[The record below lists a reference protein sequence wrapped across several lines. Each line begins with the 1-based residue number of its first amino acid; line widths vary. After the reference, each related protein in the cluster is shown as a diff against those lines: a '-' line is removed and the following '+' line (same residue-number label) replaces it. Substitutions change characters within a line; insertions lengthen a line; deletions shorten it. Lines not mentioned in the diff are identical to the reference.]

1 MIKNSAPKEC
11 YHCGDM
17 VPDKASFSIE
27 ILGELRDMCCPGCQ
41 SVAQTIIS
49 SGLVS
54 YYQYRTATAEKAD
67 LVPEQLKELIHY
79 DNKEVQSEFVR
90 YSEDTSEITLSLEG
104 ISCAACAWLI
114 EKQLSSQVGVIQ
126 IRVNITTSRAILS
139 WDDTQTQLS
148 RLLKVIHQLGYKA
161 APFEPNK
168 QEESYHQMMKQYLYR
183 LGVAGLATM
192 QVMMLAVA
200 LYFEVFSDLDSEF
213 KQYLRYVSLIFATP
227 VLLYSAQPFYL
238 NAWRSLK
245 ARSLGMDVPVSI
257 ALIFAYTAS
266 LWATIAGK
274 GEVFFESI
282 SMFTFFLLIG
292 RFLEMRARRK
302 AATASANL
310 LKLIP
315 AMARKIDGSQIPV
328 RSLQIGDV
336 VRVLPGEHIP
346 ADGKIINSTT
356 QVDES
361 MLTGESIPAL
371 KTVDDFVFAGTI
383 NVDES
388 FDLEVTRHKA
398 DSVISN
404 IVRLQDEAEFSKP
417 KIAEIADR
425 IAKYFVATI
434 LIVALLTWIYW
445 HQYQPESAFWIMLSV
460 LVATCPCALSLATPT
475 AVTCATS
482 RLGNLGILLR
492 KGHVFE
498 TLCKVNHIVIDKTG
512 TLTTGEIHI
521 DQTTLSSLAIERNLT
536 TLQCLSIAAG
546 LEQHANHPI
555 AKAFHDKLGTSIEFT
570 QVNNVIGSGLSGF
583 YQDQEW
589 RIGTLEFS
597 LVHPS
602 QQVVKLSSKASTIY
616 LTSNGQL
623 IASFEYSDPIR
634 IETPSFI
641 QAIQSKGLDITILT
655 GDTESSASKVAKSLG
670 VKDYVFQAKPEDK
683 LSYLKE
689 LNKTKITLMIGDGIN
704 DAPTLAGSHLSVAM
718 GGGSDVAKASADMV
732 LLGDKLDRILGAR
745 QLALFTRRI
754 IRQNLAW
761 ALGYNLVIL
770 PLAVMGFVAPYIAVL
785 GMSVSSIIV
794 VTNSLRL
801 LK

>member
-1 MIKNSAPKEC
+1 MIKKSASKEC
-11 YHCGDM
+11 YHCGDI

-90 YSEDTSEITLSLEG
+90 YSEDISEITLSLEG

-114 EKQLSSQVGVIQ
+114 EKQLGSQGGVIQ

-148 RLLKVIHQLGYKA
+148 QLLKIIHQLGYKA

-168 QEESYHQMMKQYLYR
+168 QEEGYHQMMKQYLYR

-328 RSLQIGDV
+328 RSLQIGDI

-361 MLTGESIPAL
+361 MLTGESIPVL

-388 FDLEVTRHKA
+388 FDLEVTRYKA
-398 DSVISN
+398 DSMISN

-434 LIVALLTWIYW
+434 LIVALLTWVYW

-555 AKAFHDKLGTSIEFT
+555 AKAFHDKLDTSIEFT
-570 QVNNVIGSGLSGF
+570 QVNNIIGSGLSGF
-583 YQDQEW
+583 YQNQEW

-602 QQVVKLSSKASTIY
+602 PQAVKLSSKASTIY

-634 IETPSFI
+634 PETPDFI
-641 QAIQSKGLDITILT
+641 QAIQSKGLDISILT

-683 LSYLKE
+683 LNYLKE